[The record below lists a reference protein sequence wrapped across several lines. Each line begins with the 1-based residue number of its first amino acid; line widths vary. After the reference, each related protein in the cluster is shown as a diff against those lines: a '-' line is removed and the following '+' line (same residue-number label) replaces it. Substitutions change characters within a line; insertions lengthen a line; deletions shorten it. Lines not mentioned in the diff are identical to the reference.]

1 MFTGLV
7 TAVGR
12 VRDVAQRGDRV
23 RLTIEA
29 PYRDLELGE
38 SVAVAGACLTV
49 VDLAEGAFSV
59 DVITTTRGRTRLG
72 ELTKGESL
80 NLERALRADDRMGG
94 HFVQGHVDAVVDVGA
109 VAEQADALL
118 VNLKVPADLAA
129 LAVPHGSITVD
140 GVSLTVNAIPGPG
153 VVQVSLIPYTRDHT
167 TLGKLKAGDQV
178 HVEGD
183 VLGKFV
189 RQLMQPGGERK

>member
-12 VRDVAQRGDRV
+12 VRSVAQRGDRV

-49 VDLAEGAFSV
+49 VDLADGAFSV

-72 ELTKGESL
+72 DLQKGDSL

-94 HFVQGHVDAVVDVGA
+94 HFVQGHVDAVVDVA
-109 VAEQADALL
+109 TVAEQADALL
-118 VNLKVPADLAA
+118 VNLTVPAELAV

-167 TLGKLKAGDQV
+167 TLGKLKPGDRV

>member
-12 VRDVAQRGDRV
+12 VRDVARRGDRV

-29 PYRDLELGE
+29 PYRDLEMGE
-38 SVAVAGACLTV
+38 SIAVAGACLTV
-49 VDLAEGAFSV
+49 VELADGVFSV
-59 DVITTTRGRTRLG
+59 DVVTTTRGRTRLADLAAG
-72 ELTKGESL
+72 QSV
-80 NLERALRADDRMGG
+80 NLERALRAADRMGG
-94 HFVQGHVDAVVDVGA
+94 HFVQGHVDAVVEVVA
-109 VAEQADALL
+109 VSDQADAL
-118 VNLKVPADLAA
+118 VVDLKVPADLAV

-140 GVSLTVNAIPGPG
+140 GVSLTVNAIPRPG
-153 VVQVSLIPYTRDHT
+153 VVQLSLIPYTRQHT
-167 TLGKLKAGDQV
+167 TLGALKAGDRV

-189 RQLMQPGGERK
+189 RQLMHPAGERT